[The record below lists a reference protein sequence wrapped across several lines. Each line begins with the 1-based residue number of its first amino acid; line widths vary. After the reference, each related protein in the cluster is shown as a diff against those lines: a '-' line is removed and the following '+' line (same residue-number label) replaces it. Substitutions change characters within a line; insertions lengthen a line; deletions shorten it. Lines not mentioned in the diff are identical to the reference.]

1 MTDRRK
7 GPLKEET
14 DQSPLDSLAPV
25 RYSLPRMLEEVARDR
40 ESVRDAGKLLSQ
52 EQIGA
57 VFATHR
63 EKNEDV

>member
-1 MTDRRK
+1 MTDQQK
-7 GPLKEET
+7 GPLEEERE
-14 DQSPLDSLAPV
+14 QSPLDALAPV

-63 EKNEDV
+63 EKNDDA

>member
-1 MTDRRK
+1 MTEKQQGQTEGEARED
-7 GPLKEET
+7 PV
-14 DQSPLDSLAPV
+14 DMLAPV

-40 ESVRDAGKLLSQ
+40 ESVRDAGKLLNQ

-63 EKNEDV
+63 DK

>member
-1 MTDRRK
+1 MTKQQQGNAED
-7 GPLKEET
+7 EAHESAV
-14 DQSPLDSLAPV
+14 DMLAPV

-40 ESVRDAGKLLSQ
+40 ESVRDAGKLLNQ

-63 EKNEDV
+63 NK